1 MNFIGSDD
9 LSEKQMLEVFSI
21 AGDLESG
28 KLKKP
33 IKEHSVLALLFSEP
47 STRTRVSFEVAM
59 VQLGGSAIYI
69 STQTSQM
76 KRGETLEDTA
86 KVISGYCDFIAVRTN
101 EHQDVL
107 TIAKSS
113 SVPVI
118 NALTH
123 LEHPTQALAD
133 IYTIIRHKG
142 NIKNIKIAFV
152 GDIAQNT
159 CNSLMLTAAKLG
171 ASVSL
176 VGPKGCTPNG
186 WFYDKAREYG
196 KVEVYDS
203 VKEGVKGADVIYTDT
218 FVSMGDE
225 ASAEQRRK
233 LFAPYQVNKAML
245 SFAKSDAIVMHP
257 LPAHRGEEITSDV
270 LDGKSSV
277 VWDQAKSKLRIEKAL
292 IAYLS
297 RN

>member
-1 MNFIGSDD
+1 MNLISSDD
-9 LSEKQMLEVFSI
+9 LSENQILEVFSV
-21 AGDLESG
+21 ADRLESG
-28 KLKKP
+28 ELKKP
-33 IKEHSVLALLFSEP
+33 IKEHSVLALLFSEA
-47 STRTRVSFEVAM
+47 STRTRVSFEVAIA
-59 VQLGGSAIYI
+59 QLGGSAVYI

-101 EHQDVL
+101 EHKDVV
-107 TIAKSS
+107 TIAGSS

-133 IYTIIRHKG
+133 VYTIIKHKG
-142 NIKNIKIAFV
+142 RIKGIRIAFV

-176 VGPKGCTPNG
+176 VGPKGSAPNR
-186 WFYDKAREYG
+186 WFYDRARKYG

-203 VKEGVKGADVIYTDT
+203 IKDGVRGADVIYTDT

-225 ASAEQRRK
+225 AEADKRRL
-233 LFAPYQVNKAML
+233 LFAPYQVNGSMLKA
-245 SFAKSDAIVMHP
+245 AKSDAIVMHP
-257 LPAHRGEEITSDV
+257 LPAHRGEEISAEV
-270 LDGKSSV
+270 LDGKRSV
-277 VWDQAKSKLRIEKAL
+277 VWEQAKSKLYIEKAL
-292 IAYLS
+292 LVYLS
-297 RN
+297 KI

>member
-1 MNFIGSDD
+1 MNLIGSDD
-9 LSEKQMLEVFSI
+9 LSKEQMLEVFSI
-21 AGDLESG
+21 ADKLESG
-28 KLKKP
+28 ALKKP
-33 IKEHSVLALLFSEP
+33 IKEHSVLALLFSEA
-47 STRTRVSFEVAM
+47 STRTRVSFEVAIA
-59 VQLGGSAIYI
+59 QLGGSAVYI

-101 EHQDVL
+101 EHNDVL

-133 IYTIIRHKG
+133 IYTIIKRKG
-142 NIKNIKIAFV
+142 AIKGLRIAFV

-159 CNSLMLTAAKLG
+159 ANSLMLTATKLG

-176 VGPKGCTPNG
+176 VGPKSIAPNKV
-186 WFYDKAREYG
+186 FYGKAKKYG

-203 VKEGVKGADVIYTDT
+203 IKEGLKGADVVYTDT

-225 ASAEQRRK
+225 LEAEKRRK
-233 LFAPYQVNKAML
+233 MFAPYQVNEAML
-245 SFAKSDAIVMHP
+245 KSAKNNAIVMHP
-257 LPAHRGEEITSDV
+257 LPAHRGEEITSGV
-270 LDGKSSV
+270 LDGKRSV
-277 VWDQAKSKLRIEKAL
+277 VWDQAKSKLYIEKAL
-292 IAYLS
+292 LVYLS
-297 RN
+297 SN

>member
-1 MNFIGSDD
+1 MNFISSDD
-9 LSEKQMLEVFSI
+9 LSEKQVLEVFSI
-21 AGDLESG
+21 ADKLQSG
-28 KLKKP
+28 ELKNP

-47 STRTRVSFEVAM
+47 STRTRVSCEVAM
-59 VQLGGSAIYI
+59 AQLGGSAVYI
-69 STQTSQM
+69 ATQTSQM

-101 EHQDVL
+101 EHKDVM

-113 SVPVI
+113 TVPVI

-133 IYTIIRHKG
+133 VYTIIKHNKRIKG
-142 NIKNIKIAFV
+142 LKIAFV

-159 CNSLMLTAAKLG
+159 ASSLMLTATKLG

-176 VGPKGCTPNG
+176 VGPEGVTPNEF
-186 WFYDKAREYG
+186 FYRKSKKYG
-196 KVEVYDS
+196 KVELYNS
-203 VKEGVKGADVIYTDT
+203 IKEGVTGADVIYTDT

-225 ASAEQRRK
+225 AEANKRKK
-233 LFAPYQVNKAML
+233 LFEPYQVNKAML
-245 SFAKSDAIVMHP
+245 QFAKSDAIVMHP

-277 VWDQAKSKLRIEKAL
+277 VWDQAKSKLYIEKAL
-292 IAYLS
+292 LVYLS
-297 RN
+297 EN

>member
-1 MNFIGSDD
+1 MNLLSSDD

-21 AGDLESG
+21 SDKLESG

-33 IKEHSVLALLFSEP
+33 IKEHLVLALLFSEP

-59 VQLGGSAIYI
+59 AQLGGSAIYI

-76 KRGETLEDTA
+76 KRGETLDDTA
-86 KVISGYCDFIAVRTN
+86 KVISGYCDFIAVRTD
-101 EHQDVL
+101 EHEDVL
-107 TIAKSS
+107 TIARSS

-133 IYTIIRHKG
+133 VYTIMKHKG
-142 NIKNIKIAFV
+142 KIKGLKIAFV

-159 CNSLMLTAAKLG
+159 ANSLMLTAAKLG
-171 ASVSL
+171 ATVAL
-176 VGPKGCTPNG
+176 VGPKGCTPNK
-186 WFYDKAREYG
+186 WFYDKSRQYG

-233 LFAPYQVNKAML
+233 FFAPYQVNKSMLAM
-245 SFAKSDAIVMHP
+245 AKSDVIVMHP
-257 LPAHRGEEITSDV
+257 LPAHRGDEISAEV

-292 IAYLS
+292 IVYLS

>member
-1 MNFIGSDD
+1 MNFLSADD

-21 AGDLESG
+21 ADKLQSG
-28 KLKKP
+28 ELKNP
-33 IKEHSVLALLFSEP
+33 IKEHSVLVLLFSEP

-59 VQLGGSAIYI
+59 AQLGGSAVYI
-69 STQTSQM
+69 ATQTSQM

-86 KVISGYCDFIAVRTN
+86 KVLSGYCDFIAVRAN
-101 EHQDVL
+101 EHKDVM

-113 SVPVI
+113 TVPVI

-133 IYTIIRHKG
+133 VYTIIKHKKR
-142 NIKNIKIAFV
+142 IKGLKIAFV

-159 CNSLMLTAAKLG
+159 ASSLMLTAAKLG
-171 ASVSL
+171 AIVSL
-176 VGPKGCTPNG
+176 VGPEGVTPNEF
-186 WFYDKAREYG
+186 FYRKSKKYG
-196 KVEVYDS
+196 KVEIHNS
-203 VKEGVKGADVIYTDT
+203 VKEGVTDADVIYTDT

-225 ASAEQRRK
+225 AESDKRKK
-233 LFAPYQVNKAML
+233 LFEPYQVNKTML
-245 SFAKSDAIVMHP
+245 QSAKGDVIVMHP

-277 VWDQAKSKLRIEKAL
+277 VWDQAKSKLYIEKAL
-292 IAYLS
+292 LVYLS